1 MFIVAFGVI
10 NKQLLSTTQQGYQVD
25 MGTPSPGLASWK
37 ASPPPFV
44 FTRTTVF
51 VGTDPSI
58 VDPFGSKFSEGV
70 FLVGIKQ
77 VLASLNSKDDDM
89 SVVLYLAVVTQAMVY
104 TSTTTWVDS
113 EYLGTSA
120 PPIT

>member
-37 ASPPPFV
+37 ASPPTSV

-51 VGTDPSI
+51 VALI
-58 VDPFGSKFSEGV
+58 
-70 FLVGIKQ
+70 L
-77 VLASLNSKDDDM
+77 L
-89 SVVLYLAVVTQAMVY
+89 
-104 TSTTTWVDS
+104 
-113 EYLGTSA
+113 
-120 PPIT
+120 